1 MNRKPN
7 TKLIGVFVSA
17 SIALM
22 VGMVMFFGSTH
33 LFSRSISLILFFDQS
48 VNGLN
53 VGSPVKYRGVPIG
66 SVQSVQ
72 IHVEGQHPDSRAIPV
87 VIQID
92 RSHLENELGVS
103 ALFVTSQDVLDA
115 MPPGLVAHLSM
126 ESLITGQLFVEF
138 SFEPEKVL
146 SYQPHLTEDIGIV
159 EVPTLASPLDQITDD
174 LVQLISQANAVD
186 FVRLNENVNVS
197 LENLS
202 AVLAGI
208 DSKGISESVT
218 RAADN
223 VNAFVDSED
232 FSQTLTAVRLAFE
245 DIQSTTKSLNLEDG
259 ALAKTVERWTVR
271 FEQSLNK
278 LDRLST
284 QTSSIMEPDSSLRVE
299 FENTLRELSRTALTV
314 RKFADYLERNPNAL
328 LTGRSAPG
336 E

>member
-7 TKLIGVFVSA
+7 TKIIGAFVTA
-17 SIALM
+17 SLALM
-22 VGMVMFFGSTH
+22 VGLIMFFGSTH
-33 LFSRSISLILFFDQS
+33 MFKRSSSLILFFDQS
-48 VNGLN
+48 VNGLK

-66 SVQSVQ
+66 SVESIQ
-72 IHVEGQHPDSRAIPV
+72 IHVAGQDPDSRAIPV
-87 VIQID
+87 VIRID
-92 RSHLENELGVS
+92 HSHLEDELGVS
-103 ALFVTSQDVLDA
+103 SLFATSQDLLAA
-115 MPPGLVAHLSM
+115 MPPGLVAQLSV

-138 SFEPEKVL
+138 SFEPSKVE

-159 EVPTLASPLDQITDD
+159 EVPTLVSQLDQITND
-174 LVQLISQANAVD
+174 LVHLISTANAID

-218 RAADN
+218 RAANN

-232 FSQTLTAVRLAFE
+232 FSQTLAAVRSAFE
-245 DIQSTTKSLNLEDG
+245 DIQSTTKSLSLESG
-259 ALAKTVERWTVR
+259 PLADAVERWTAR
-271 FEQSLNK
+271 FEQSLDK

-284 QTSSIMEPDSSLRVE
+284 QTSDVMAPDSSLRVE

-314 RKFADYLERNPNAL
+314 RKFTAYLERNPNAL
-328 LTGRSAPG
+328 LTGRSESG